1 MRYTNRELR
10 NKNFALLKR
19 VQRQMDEPII
29 EKTKEK
35 GFSLKSMGKKKFE
48 DTSPVKK
55 TKKNKRLNL
64 LDRRNMFE

>member
-19 VQRQMDEPII
+19 VQRQMDKPII
-29 EKTKEK
+29 EKTKED
-35 GFSLKSMGKKKFE
+35 GFDLKSISVKTFE
-48 DTSPVKK
+48 KSKP
-55 TKKNKRLNL
+55 KKNKRLKL